1 MQIKLVVDISAVLY
15 HKQTMKEFVIDNS
28 IAKVYNEEDEEF
40 RELCDNYENVIGF
53 AREENKEKFDE
64 ILAEQVSMDVKAEWK
79 ERLDKITEAFKLT
92 YVKQTKGAYVEL
104 AGYLI
109 NPEDFCAF
117 RVDRFDI
124 RVIKTVEKE

>member
-28 IAKVYNEEDEEF
+28 IIKVYNEEDEEF
-40 RELCDNYENVIGF
+40 KELCDSYENVIGF

-92 YVKQTKGAYVEL
+92 YVKHIKGAYVEL
-104 AGYLI
+104 VGYLI